1 MSWGKL
7 SRKEMVTSII
17 HLIPINETDRRLRP
31 LSSDLVLTTS
41 SEGVQE
47 QGPQTWKLPLSVFYL
62 REGGPQQMCNAEEN
76 ESSLPPAPLEPLQP
90 VFKGCLQILEPNSFG
105 AEKTDAGRVR
115 DVSISIVVLRFS
127 KL

>member
-1 MSWGKL
+1 
-7 SRKEMVTSII
+7 
-17 HLIPINETDRRLRP
+17 
-31 LSSDLVLTTS
+31 
-41 SEGVQE
+41 
-47 QGPQTWKLPLSVFYL
+47 
-62 REGGPQQMCNAEEN
+62 MCNAEEN
-76 ESSLPPAPLEPLQP
+76 ESSLPHAPLEPLQP